1 MLRIVLSTAWPVVW
15 QDQLSGAQIDDVIAK
30 MRIGCAI
37 GTLVIQSSNSIDM
50 NPNPEIFIRVF
61 IKERDNSGLSQSCTS
76 SNIIGFR
83 ISITGTDSLSMK
95 IALEMQ
101 NSSKLKC
108 AISISIFYPHH

>member
-1 MLRIVLSTAWPVVW
+1 MPRIVLSTAWPVVW
-15 QDQLSGAQIDDVIAK
+15 QDQLNGSQIDDAIAK
-30 MRIGCAI
+30 MRIGSAI

-50 NPNPEIFIRVF
+50 HRDPEIFIRVF
-61 IKERDNSGLSQSCTS
+61 VKERDNSALSQSTTS
-76 SNIIGFR
+76 FKIIGFR